1 MSSSIQSVSITT
13 DSIHLDQLLKW
24 MGLSETGGQSRI
36 LIDNG
41 SVLINGIVIRER
53 RRKINPGDM
62 LNIEGQEYLIV
73 SEANQINAR

>member
-41 SVLINGIVIRER
+41 SVLVNGIVIRER

-73 SEANQINAR
+73 SEVNQINAR